1 MLPFSVFAAGV
12 AGDIP
17 RMRRLVEVARNMP
30 INGRLG
36 ETVRSAGEGLLL
48 VADGQV
54 AEGMPSVREALKLAD
69 SMSAQLHYGMI
80 ALAILHFLGPQSPEA
95 RAAGEHALAN
105 FESGKNHAMA
115 GHLRDAL
122 DASSL
127 SAASPAAAEAVRVS
141 A

>member
-1 MLPFSVFAAGV
+1 MPAVVLSFEQ
-12 AGDIP
+12 
-17 RMRRLVEVARNMP
+17 RRLVELARNMP
-30 INGRLG
+30 VNGRLG

-115 GHLRDAL
+115 GHLRAAL
-122 DASSL
+122 AATGAEAAKAS
-127 SAASPAAAEAVRVS
+127 AEAVRVG